1 LLCWCVA
8 DYSVAVLLQV
18 VAWCMLNGMLLM
30 WSLICI
36 TPENIVQFL
45 SVILYSQEKE
55 SNGTYAFYVHHN
67 LVLANL
73 QELFLAFQFF
83 IKRCTDRDTILYV
96 TWNSLPTEGR
106 RDLFAMSASSSVDRA
121 KSTKLHICE
130 SENYNRKLPFHI
142 GFIKRVVLLRH

>member
-1 LLCWCVA
+1 
-8 DYSVAVLLQV
+8 
-18 VAWCMLNGMLLM
+18 MLNGMLLM

-96 TWNSLPTEGR
+96 T
-106 RDLFAMSASSSVDRA
+106 
-121 KSTKLHICE
+121 
-130 SENYNRKLPFHI
+130 
-142 GFIKRVVLLRH
+142 